1 MRSRSERWFAQAIHD
16 LEDAR
21 FNLAGGR
28 YNVACFLAQQAAEKA
43 LKAFLLYK
51 GAEEVWG
58 HSLAELCDDA
68 KRFDP
73 SFAEIE
79 RELSSLDKYYLPTRY
94 PDALPGGIPANAFD
108 EEDAERAISLS
119 EKAIEFVRERMGY
132 KDERLF

>member
-1 MRSRSERWFAQAIHD
+1 

-28 YNVACFLAQQAAEKA
+28 FNVACFLAQQAAEKA
-43 LKAFLLYK
+43 LKAFLLYQ

-73 SFAEIE
+73 SFAKIE

-108 EEDAERAISLS
+108 EEDAKRAISLS
-119 EKAIEFVRERMGY
+119 EKAIEFVREKMEH